1 MKKKK
6 MNDPK
11 LVPKQFLPD
20 IECPKCLT
28 GYKVK
33 ETKLKK
39 FCFTCIFCGTTFWVI
54 LEQLLK

>member
-1 MKKKK
+1 MD
-6 MNDPK
+6 DPK

-20 IECPKCLT
+20 IECPRCGS

-33 ETKLKK
+33 ETNVKK
-39 FCFTCIFCGTTFWVI
+39 FYFTCIFCGTTFIVI

>member
-1 MKKKK
+1 

-20 IECPKCLT
+20 IECPRCCT